1 MNSPSETLRNIEFIL
16 RKHADKFNHG
26 PNIAGMKPNVDRDQI
41 MRRRDFLTQEEHDKI
56 LELHETGIKASIIC
70 ERMSR
75 SPACVA
81 RVLNGKHITFSKK
94 L

>member
-16 RKHADKFNHG
+16 RKHADKFAHG
-26 PNIAGMKPNVDRDQI
+26 PNIAGMKPNNNRDQI
-41 MRRRDFLTQEEHDKI
+41 ITRRDFLTQDEHDKI

-75 SPACVA
+75 SPACVS

-94 L
+94 P

>member
-26 PNIAGMKPNVDRDQI
+26 PNIAGMKPNIDRDQI

-56 LELHETGIKASIIC
+56 IELHETGIKASIIC

-75 SPACVA
+75 SPACVS
-81 RVLNGKHITFSKK
+81 RVLNNKHITFSKK